1 MNNPR
6 IPYQKFDERNL
17 LSPPDGKSLIVH
29 LVVNVEQW
37 LFQNPMP
44 RKILTAP
51 HNLELTPDIPNYSW
65 AEYGMRCGMPRLLKC
80 FSERELPASVSL
92 NAGVI
97 NPYKKLADAMLDAG
111 WEFIAH
117 GVQQES
123 MQGTTDEASVIH
135 QSISLIEEFTG
146 SRPQGWLSPG
156 LKETVDTPDILKA
169 EGVRYVFEW
178 VLDDLP
184 CWMKTKNGP
193 LISMPYTL
201 ELNDS
206 VVYAIEKH
214 SSPELC
220 RRLEDTLTL
229 FDRQMK
235 KQPRVLTLGLHP
247 HLIGVPHRFPYLERM
262 LDLLQ
267 SRSDTVFMTG
277 KKIADWFET
286 VEPSSKEPNLG
297 N

>member
-6 IPYQKFDERNL
+6 IPYQKFDERKL
-17 LSPPDGKSLIVH
+17 LLPPDGKSLIVH

-65 AEYGMRCGMPRLLKC
+65 AEYGMRCGMPRLLNC

-97 NPYKKLADAMLDAG
+97 DTYKKLADAMLDAG

-123 MQGTTDEASVIH
+123 IQGSTDEASVIH
-135 QSISLIEEFTG
+135 KSISLIEEFTG

-169 EGVRYVFEW
+169 EGVRYVFDW

-206 VVYAIEKH
+206 VIFAIEKH
-214 SSPELC
+214 SSPEMY

-229 FDRQMK
+229 FNREAK
-235 KQPRVLTLGLHP
+235 RQPRVLTLGLHP